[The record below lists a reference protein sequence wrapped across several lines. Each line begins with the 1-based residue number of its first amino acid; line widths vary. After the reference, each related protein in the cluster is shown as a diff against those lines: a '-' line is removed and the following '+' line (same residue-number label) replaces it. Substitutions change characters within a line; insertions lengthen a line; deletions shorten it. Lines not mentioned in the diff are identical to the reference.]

1 MNRILVVRHGQT
13 DWNAKNIMHGQTDV
27 PLNQLGIKQAEDL
40 MERLQNVAVDICYC
54 THLSR
59 SEETARI
66 ILQYHPNV
74 DLLFDDRL
82 LELYKGN
89 LEGTN
94 NNSEHMLLDESLD
107 ILKQFRV
114 ESKAHFYNRV
124 KSFYDEILEK
134 YNNKTILIVAHSG
147 TVKMSEF
154 YFNAPNKD
162 IVSAYYD
169 LHIPNGYVAQFGD
182 DIKRVPPV
190 LRQYDVNREVYPF
203 I

>member
-40 MERLQNVAVDICYC
+40 RERLQNVAVDICYC

-66 ILQYHPNV
+66 ILQCHPNV

-89 LEGTN
+89 Y
-94 NNSEHMLLDESLD
+94 
-107 ILKQFRV
+107 R
-114 ESKAHFYNRV
+114 R
-124 KSFYDEILEK
+124 
-134 YNNKTILIVAHSG
+134 NKRKFQIG
-147 TVKMSEF
+147 
-154 YFNAPNKD
+154 
-162 IVSAYYD
+162 
-169 LHIPNGYVAQFGD
+169 
-182 DIKRVPPV
+182 R
-190 LRQYDVNREVYPF
+190 
-203 I
+203 